1 MNKNILGLAIALFTT
16 VLRAQQIQVQAIKP
30 NPYFLKSEDIFNL
43 QITNPTSQVIDV
55 KIKGIWFFEG
65 QKAVEIQSENTALQ
79 PGINTFNSQNPGVIN
94 KAYLLK
100 AVDDVETSTG
110 ALPAGHYRACIY
122 ISCVSPDCNGV
133 GLTILASETDPCY
146 EFTAEQPTPL
156 LLSSQDNGNISDQH
170 RPTFTWIPPMPLGGN
185 LDLNYTLKLVQKNNK
200 QQGCNDAI
208 MRNRPLLKEEDIS
221 GQILNY
227 PADIDQ
233 LDTGDYAWQVSAQY
247 EGYTVATSEAW
258 CFRVEEK
265 VEKKKIDTFMY
276 VELKKNLDASF
287 IYYKPEDLFCFVYNG
302 SYQNVELDVVILNEN
317 TNTEVLPL
325 AEKREESAKKQEDLT
340 LHAFGENKY
349 SINLGDYGLTSGK
362 YIVKIKNNLGIEFF
376 QRIIIK

>member
-208 MRNRPLLKEEDIS
+208 MRNRPLLKEENIQ

-265 VEKKKIDTFMY
+265 VEVKDKKVIKLTNQENLGLGYYTVSLKDTVIIKFLQEYAISENANWNISLYSSSTNKRINITKDILGKKYMGLGTIQFLLGDINGIKPNEY
-276 VELKKNLDASF
+276 YNIELTGEKG
-287 IYYKPEDLFCFVYNG
+287 E
-302 SYQNVELDVVILNEN
+302 
-317 TNTEVLPL
+317 PL
-325 AEKREESAKKQEDLT
+325 AA
-340 LHAFGENKY
+340 
-349 SINLGDYGLTSGK
+349 
-362 YIVKIKNNLGIEFF
+362 KIKVV
-376 QRIIIK
+376 Q